1 LRIAVVNLKGGV
13 GKTTTA
19 VHLAVGLSRLGSTVL
34 IDADPQRSAS
44 RWDQLAGTLPCR
56 TVAWP
61 NSDLGRKVPELVGT
75 AEHLVIDTPPGH
87 VDIVAG
93 AVSSVSTVII
103 PLPDYPHP
111 SSPTATVIMKA
122 NSGRNTAPEL
132 RLRSLLHAAGLRYR
146 VHLPIRIDSGR
157 PISVDIAFPRWKVAV
172 FVDGCFWHGCQVHR
186 TVPRANGSYWGP
198 KLVRNAERDQETVRS
213 D

>member
-1 LRIAVVNLKGGV
+1 
-13 GKTTTA
+13 
-19 VHLAVGLSRLGSTVL
+19 
-34 IDADPQRSAS
+34 
-44 RWDQLAGTLPCR
+44 
-56 TVAWP
+56 
-61 NSDLGRKVPELVGT
+61 
-75 AEHLVIDTPPGH
+75 
-87 VDIVAG
+87 
-93 AVSSVSTVII
+93 
-103 PLPDYPHP
+103 
-111 SSPTATVIMKA
+111 MKA

-198 KLVRNAERDQETVRS
+198 KLVRNAERDQETVRRLES
-213 D
+213 AGWTAVRFWEHDDPHKAVDRIAATLADKG